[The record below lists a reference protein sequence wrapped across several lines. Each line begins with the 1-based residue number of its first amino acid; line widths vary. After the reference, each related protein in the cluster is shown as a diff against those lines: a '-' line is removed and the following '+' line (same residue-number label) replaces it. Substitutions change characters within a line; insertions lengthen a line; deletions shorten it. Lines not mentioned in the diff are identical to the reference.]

1 MRRARLKWSRLW
13 RHFWDRGDSRR
24 ERDRLAVEVEQ
35 EGDCSSSHE
44 KGRIRH
50 MSLYSVRTLT
60 LSREEWMYQQ
70 KMIKSGTVYEWM
82 ATVVSG
88 SGTCSG

>member
-35 EGDCSSSHE
+35 EE
-44 KGRIRH
+44 IVRH
-50 MSLYSVRTLT
+50 RMKKDESVTC
-60 LSREEWMYQQ
+60 LS
-70 KMIKSGTVYEWM
+70 TP
-82 ATVVSG
+82 
-88 SGTCSG
+88 